1 MNNKS
6 RHFDVISVHFEKH
19 HSSSFNNIEIKI
31 YQTERML
38 EDIQCPKPLKN
49 ERKRK
54 KEREKI
60 NVQQRKNL
68 NCWVGTKLLI
78 IKNLENK

>member
-1 MNNKS
+1 
-6 RHFDVISVHFEKH
+6 
-19 HSSSFNNIEIKI
+19 
-31 YQTERML
+31 ML

-60 NVQQRKNL
+60 NAQQRKNL
-68 NCWVGTKLLI
+68 NCWVGTRLLI
-78 IKNLENK
+78 IKNLENKKNFPLREIVNSSQIG

>member
-1 MNNKS
+1 
-6 RHFDVISVHFEKH
+6 
-19 HSSSFNNIEIKI
+19 
-31 YQTERML
+31 ML

-60 NVQQRKNL
+60 NAQQRKNL
-68 NCWVGTKLLI
+68 NCWVGTRLLI
-78 IKNLENK
+78 IKNLENKKNFPLREIVNSSQIGQELN

>member
-1 MNNKS
+1 
-6 RHFDVISVHFEKH
+6 
-19 HSSSFNNIEIKI
+19 
-31 YQTERML
+31 ML

-60 NVQQRKNL
+60 NAQQRKNL
-68 NCWVGTKLLI
+68 NCWVGARLLI
-78 IKNLENK
+78 IKNLENKKNFPLREIVNSSQIG